1 MAFISGVLL
10 VDAPGSALN
19 NAGQEEGGRTENKIA
34 VKKISTA
41 RGFYPYVSAQAF
53 RYWLRSTIQQTPAL
67 GWQAAP
73 VFREAKIAYTD
84 ANPLLYWDDDL
95 FGYMRAAS
103 KRAGAAER
111 RAADPTRASETPTS
125 TEITR
130 ASPFRVSPLIS
141 MGPVPIADDFGTMTR
156 HEGDPVPHEHEFYRA
171 VLKGLFSLDL
181 RAAGTFTYVQR
192 TGFLNLDT
200 NRREEA
206 ERRHRAGEM
215 EHLEAQKAYRLPF
228 QERHQ
233 RVSALLR
240 GLGLLAGGAKQA
252 LHYTDVSP
260 VAVLAI
266 VTRGGNNPLHYV
278 LGPGE
283 RGEMAVNQAALE
295 QAVRAWQDQLLSP
308 LYAGWVRGF
317 QDAQRERLAEALAR
331 VREALAVAARFDGDG
346 IGHPRQALEQL
357 AADLG
362 RHPEWWN

>member
-1 MAFISGVLL
+1 VAFISGVLL

-34 VKKISTA
+34 VKKIGTA

-53 RYWLRSTIQQTPAL
+53 RYWLRTTIQQTPSL

-84 ANPLLYWDDDL
+84 ANPLRYWDDDL

-130 ASPFRVSPLIS
+130 ASPFRASPLIS
-141 MGPVPIADDFGTMTR
+141 LGPVSIADDFGTMTR

-206 ERRHRAGEM
+206 ARRHAQGTM
-215 EHLEAQKAYRLPF
+215 EHLEQEKAYRLPF
-228 QERHQ
+228 DERHR
-233 RVSALLR
+233 RVRALLG

-252 LHYTDVSP
+252 LHYTDVTP
-260 VAVLAI
+260 VVMLAV

-278 LGPGE
+278 LGPGD
-283 RGEMAVNQAALE
+283 RGDVAVNEAALE
-295 QAVRAWQDQLLSP
+295 QAVTAWHDQFLSP

-317 QDAQRERLAEALAR
+317 QDAQRVRLSEALAR
-331 VREALAVAARFDGDG
+331 VRDRLTVAASFEGDG
-346 IGHPRQALEQL
+346 IGHPRQVLERL
-357 AADLG
+357 ATDLG
-362 RHPEWWN
+362 DHPEWWE